1 MLSNKIRNLY
11 PELTD
16 ADFAEHIQL
25 RDDSDGR
32 GPYIAAW
39 NHPTLPQPTDEQLA
53 TASDAAPREIYTCS
67 PWQIR
72 KALLDR
78 GLRQSVEDAVAAS
91 TDYVL
96 RDGWEYATEIKSND
110 SFVIIMGQPLGLDQD
125 GIDELI
131 QYAGTL

>member
-1 MLSNKIRNLY
+1 MLINKIRNLY
-11 PELTD
+11 PELTAD
-16 ADFAEHIQL
+16 DFAELIQL

-39 NHPTLPQPTDEQLA
+39 NHPTLLQPTDAELA

-78 GLRQSVEDAVAAS
+78 GLRQQVEDAVAAS
-91 TDYVL
+91 TDYIL
-96 RDGWEYATEIKSND
+96 KDGWEYASAFVSND
-110 SFVIIMGQPLGLDQD
+110 PFVVSMGQSLGMDQD
-125 GIDELI
+125 GIDSLI
-131 QYAGTL
+131 QYAATL